1 MTSNIVLNK
10 LMNHVPG
17 VSYGYVKQLIES
29 YNVVFRIAKPRSTKL
44 GDYRYNPTTK
54 VHSISVNSDLN
65 KYLFLITF
73 IHEMAHYRQEI
84 KYKRRTAPH
93 GKEWKIE
100 FHTLMAPLLEES
112 IFPDEISKHLSKHME
127 NPRATCSDSQLMR
140 LLKRYDE
147 QPHLVLE
154 DLEDGDLFKIHNKQ
168 IFKRTKKL
176 RTRYECIDIS
186 TNRKWFVHA
195 LTKIEFVN

>member
-1 MTSNIVLNK
+1 MTSNIVLSK
-10 LMNHVPG
+10 LKDHVPE

-84 KYKRRTAPH
+84 KNRRRTAPH

-112 IFPDEISKHLSKHME
+112 VFPNEISKQLSKHMQ
-127 NPRATCSDSQLMR
+127 NPRATCSDSHLMR
-140 LLKRYDE
+140 LLKVHDE
-147 QPHLVLE
+147 QCHLVLE
-154 DLEDGDLFKIHNKQ
+154 DLSDGDLFKIHNKQ
-168 IFKRTKKL
+168 TFKRIKKM
-176 RTRYECIDIS
+176 RTRYECLDIS

-195 LTKIEFVN
+195 LTKVEFVN

>member
-10 LMNHVPG
+10 LKDHVPE
-17 VSYGYVKQLIES
+17 VSYGYVKQLIKS
-29 YNVVFRIAKPRSTKL
+29 YGIVFCIVKPRTTKL

-84 KYKRRTAPH
+84 KNRRRTAPH

-112 IFPDEISKHLSKHME
+112 VFPNEISKQLSKHMQ
-127 NPRATCSDSQLMR
+127 NPRATCSDSHLMR
-140 LLKRYDE
+140 LLKVHDE
-147 QPHLVLE
+147 QYHLVLE
-154 DLEDGDLFKIHNKQ
+154 DLSDGDLFKIHNKQ
-168 IFKRTKKL
+168 TFKRIKKL
-176 RTRYECIDIS
+176 RTRYECLDIS

-195 LTKIEFVN
+195 LTKVEFVN